1 MIHHAVTRYPN
12 KSHVTISR
20 ALDSFWHKTQHF
32 SDEVNVNHRFA
43 RIGIALFALSS
54 APALADGF
62 SLTLDAPILP
72 QFSIG
77 LGINYSLQVIPNLY
91 VGISTDTRFTASAPA
106 DAQFSIDVRFG
117 GKYIDSLYEQP
128 QFYVKW
134 YAGAGVNIR
143 PIGASSGATADFNGG
158 LFGRYELSKVAKIY
172 GGADGGVL
180 LNFNQS
186 NPLNLYASAF
196 AGIKIDPNPILS
208 AYFQVAA
215 GWNRVENTGA
225 QGLGYLLDAR
235 IGGYFTVVPQFRL
248 GLFVGYVGSNAG
260 SGVIFGIG
268 GQFAER
274 PGSLATPGNYLP

>member
-1 MIHHAVTRYPN
+1 M
-12 KSHVTISR
+12 
-20 ALDSFWHKTQHF
+20 
-32 SDEVNVNHRFA
+32 NVNHRFA

-77 LGINYSLQVIPNLY
+77 LGVNYSLQVIRNLY
-91 VGISTDTRFTASAPA
+91 VGISTDTRYTASAPA
-106 DAQFSIDVRFG
+106 DTQFSIDVRFG
-117 GKYIDSLYEQP
+117 GKYIDSLYEQS

-172 GGADGGVL
+172 GGVDGGLL
-180 LNFNQS
+180 LNFNQA

-196 AGIKIDPNPILS
+196 AGVKIDPNPILS
-208 AYFQVAA
+208 AYFQVAG

-248 GLFVGYVGSNAG
+248 GLFVGYVSSANTNGNA
-260 SGVIFGIG
+260 VIFGIG

-274 PGSLATPGNYLP
+274 PGTLATPGNYLP